1 MCGYILQDITVNI
14 LSAAAPQDIAQ
25 SRCRGLT
32 GSITSAWRFQYT
44 LSARLHH
51 CKPRCKHIVCGCA
64 TSLDHPD
71 PNNAIANMG
80 LDNFMFFFLRA
91 SRTVYEITSC
101 DVAVVQTIEL

>member
-44 LSARLHH
+44 LSAKL
-51 CKPRCKHIVCGCA
+51 A
-64 TSLDHPD
+64 LAD
-71 PNNAIANMG
+71 NAEKLAPAGSTQGNESFNSTKTYY
-80 LDNFMFFFLRA
+80 LL
-91 SRTVYEITSC
+91 VP
-101 DVAVVQTIEL
+101 